1 MRRRLTVNMQNK
13 GETINLLSVSIANY
27 IAQYFTNDELE
38 VLEAVFN
45 IIGDALG
52 VIAATRTE
60 NKNCTS

>member
-1 MRRRLTVNMQNK
+1 MNMQNK

-27 IAQYFTNDELE
+27 IAPYFTNDELE

-45 IIGDALG
+45 IIGDSLG

>member
-1 MRRRLTVNMQNK
+1 MQNK

-27 IAQYFTNDELE
+27 IAPYFTNDELE

-60 NKNCTS
+60 NKSCTS